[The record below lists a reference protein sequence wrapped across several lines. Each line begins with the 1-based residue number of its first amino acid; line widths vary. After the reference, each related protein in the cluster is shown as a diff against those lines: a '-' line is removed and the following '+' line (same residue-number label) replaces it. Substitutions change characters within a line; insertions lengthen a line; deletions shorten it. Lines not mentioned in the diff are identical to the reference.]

1 MSESSS
7 ITLYLP
13 TVPRC
18 ALIKLTLRIILMK
31 ERFAL
36 HKISGMKQNLLEF
49 EVVPGITAGIGAATY
64 AGMSVTHR
72 DYSSSFAVVTGHN
85 QSVSDSLFF

>member
-1 MSESSS
+1 
-7 ITLYLP
+7 
-13 TVPRC
+13 
-18 ALIKLTLRIILMK
+18 MK

-36 HKISGMKQNLLEF
+36 HKISGMKQNLREAGIQF

-72 DYSSSFAVVTGHN
+72 DYSSSHY
-85 QSVSDSLFF
+85 